1 MYHRLYVYR
10 MSTVEKYAGSYGYE
24 VPEEKTKLYEES
36 MIPNEMVLDYVGA
49 N

>member
-1 MYHRLYVYR
+1 